1 MLKFFR
7 RIRRKLIEEGNLKK
21 YLIYAVGEIALIV
34 IGILVALQIDNWNE
48 AGKLSEKEQVV
59 LKDLYEDLESNSLIL
74 RKDIRQNKEMID
86 YIDYILGHFD
96 NDLAYSDSLA
106 DYLPM
111 MAWTHQLTLVSSAFE
126 SLKSSGF
133 DVIQSNELKLQI
145 INLFDHEYNST
156 SRWINTLSIEK
167 HREFREVFIEFPRG
181 GISGNYHEILADDK
195 LYNLLVTYKGWKEV
209 LVDRENILL
218 ENTNKLKER
227 VESEFLSRM

>member
-7 RIRRKLIEEGNLKK
+7 RIRRKLIKEGNLKK

-145 INLFDHEYNST
+145 IKLFDHEYNST
-156 SRWINTLSIEK
+156 AQWINTLSIEK

-181 GISGNYHEILADDK
+181 RISDNYHEILADDK

-218 ENTNKLKER
+218 ENTNKLKEK